1 MDLTLAI
8 IIAVGCLLIGILAGY
23 LIFRYVITQEYDA
36 KMKEAE
42 AVTEALKEKKQYEL
56 KEKFQAKKAE
66 LEKEANQR
74 PTS

>member
-36 KMKEAE
+36 KMKEA
-42 AVTEALKEKKQYEL
+42 
-56 KEKFQAKKAE
+56 
-66 LEKEANQR
+66 
-74 PTS
+74 